1 MRILKKCAVRKEA
14 PLTVSVVNGG
24 IKMEQIVH
32 LEKNIENQVITFA
45 HILRSAGI
53 TLGISEIMEA
63 LEVLSVIDVTD
74 REQVYRG
81 LSAVMA
87 KSRRDEKA
95 FKEAFDAFFVPPHI
109 RDAQMAQY
117 FMKHRQI
124 QQLRE
129 DFVFKEKPMDI
140 DDEDIETYAAMSEE
154 DRQKVRDFIHKADT
168 GVNVTESLKPV
179 IEQQVQSILR
189 RQRDQISAPPPM
201 PNEVTGVEEWDS
213 ILYQMAQQRLEQDLL
228 LKDIADITDDEMK
241 EAIVLI
247 RQLARILANRIGRRY
262 KNSSGHKIVDMR
274 RSIRNGLRYGGVLM
288 ELKYK
293 KYRIQKPTVVVIT
306 DISGSMLKYSTF
318 LLELMFGLSA
328 VLPKIRSYVFAEHL
342 KRVDMSRFDPD
353 TFIRDSNLGNT
364 TDFYAS
370 LLEFLAEYE
379 KMLNKNTVIII
390 LSDTKTIKYKE
401 AAERIGEIRRRV
413 KDIMWLNPM
422 KTYDWIRY
430 SQTKA
435 FLPHVSM
442 VEASTIDTLMKA
454 LKDL

>member
-1 MRILKKCAVRKEA
+1 MAQTNI
-14 PLTVSVVNGG
+14 
-24 IKMEQIVH
+24 ID
-32 LEKNIENQVITFA
+32 KNIERQIITFA
-45 HILRSAGI
+45 HILRSAGV

-63 LEVLSVIDVTD
+63 LEVLSVLDVTD
-74 REQVYRG
+74 RDQVYRG

-87 KSRRDEKA
+87 KSRRDERA
-95 FKEAFDAFFVPPHI
+95 FDEAFNAFFVPPQV

-117 FMKHRQI
+117 FLRHQ
-124 QQLRE
+124 QVEQLRE

-154 DRQKVRDFIHKADT
+154 DRQKVRDFIRKADT

-189 RQRDQISAPPPM
+189 RQRDRISAPPPL
-201 PNEVTGVEEWDS
+201 PGEVTGVEEWDA
-213 ILYQMAQQRLEQDLL
+213 ILYNMAQQRFEQDLL

-262 KNSSGHKIVDMR
+262 KNSSGRKTVDMR

-328 VLPKIRSYVFAEHL
+328 VLPKIRSYVFAERL

-353 TFIRDSNLGNT
+353 TFIRDSDLGNT

-379 KMLNKNTVIII
+379 KMLNKNTVLII

-401 AAERIGEIRRRV
+401 AAEKIGEIRRRV
-413 KDIMWLNPM
+413 KDILWLNPM
-422 KTYDWIRY
+422 KTVEWGRFG
-430 SQTKA
+430 QTRA
-435 FLPHVSM
+435 FIPHVSM